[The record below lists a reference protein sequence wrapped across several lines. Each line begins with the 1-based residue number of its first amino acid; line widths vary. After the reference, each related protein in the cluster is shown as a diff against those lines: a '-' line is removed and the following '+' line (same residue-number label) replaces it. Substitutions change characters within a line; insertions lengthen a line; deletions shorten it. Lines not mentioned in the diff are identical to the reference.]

1 MNKKHDVLIIGG
13 GPIGLSSAYYLLKA
27 GRNVTILDSNEIGKG
42 SGSGNAGHIV
52 PSHIIPL
59 AAPGVVTSA
68 LKWMLDPAHSPF
80 GLKIRLDLKYISW
93 LIQFAAACN
102 EANVQRAL
110 EPMKT
115 LGQLSADNFAKMIA
129 EEKFDCHY
137 QTTGF
142 LNLYKNQHAFEEGKH
157 EADFMK
163 KHGIPVSVY
172 EKNQIADVEPA
183 VREDVL
189 GGVHFTGDAHLN
201 PAVFLQLLGE
211 RIRAMGAE
219 VYEHTPV
226 TGFESAGGK
235 VRVVKTSVGEFEA
248 EHVILAAGAW
258 SPIVARDL
266 RLNIPVQPAR
276 GYSLTASAIQNM
288 PRQAL
293 ILGDRRVA
301 VSPLGNLLR
310 VTGRLEVG
318 EFSTTPNPLWIQRLE
333 NFAREYIRLDEKLDI
348 KETWAGLRPVTPDGM
363 PIIGRSPLHSNL
375 TVATGHAMLGLS
387 LGPGTGQVVAELVN
401 GSETAFDLRP
411 LGMERFI

>member
-1 MNKKHDVLIIGG
+1 MNSKHDVLIIGG

-27 GRNVTILDSNEIGKG
+27 GRKVAIVDSKEIGKG

-80 GLKIRLDLKYISW
+80 GLKIRLDPKYIWW

-102 EANVQRAL
+102 EVNVQRAL
-110 EPMKT
+110 EPMKS
-115 LGQLSADNFAKMIA
+115 LGQLSADNFARMIA
-129 EEKFDCHY
+129 EEKFECHY

-142 LNLYKNQHAFEEGKH
+142 LNLYKNQNAFDEGRH
-157 EADFMK
+157 EVEFMQ
-163 KHGIPVSVY
+163 KHGIPVEVY
-172 EKNQIADVEPA
+172 DKSRVGEVEPA
-183 VREDVL
+183 VRDDVL

-201 PAVFLQLLGE
+201 PAIFLQLLGE
-211 RIRAMGAE
+211 RLRAMGAE
-219 VYEHTPV
+219 VFENTPV
-226 TGFESAGGK
+226 MGFESAEGK
-235 VRVVKTSVGEFEA
+235 IRVVKTSVGEFEA
-248 EHVILAAGAW
+248 EQVILAAGAW
-258 SPIVARDL
+258 SPIVAHDL

-276 GYSLTASAIQNM
+276 GYSLTASAIQQM

-301 VSPLGNLLR
+301 VSPFGDRLR

-318 EFSTTPNPLWIQRLE
+318 EYSTTPNPRWIERLE

-401 GSETAFDLRP
+401 GRETAFDLNP
-411 LGMERFI
+411 LRVERF

>member
-1 MNKKHDVLIIGG
+1 MTTKKDVLIIGG
-13 GPIGLSSAYYLLKA
+13 GPIGLSSAYYLLKT
-27 GRNVTILDSNEIGKG
+27 GRNVAILEAKEISKG

-52 PSHIIPL
+52 PSHIVPL
-59 AAPGVVTSA
+59 AAPGVVASA
-68 LKWMLDPAHSPF
+68 LKWMLHPGSSPF

-93 LIQFAAACN
+93 LIQFAAACS

-110 EPMKT
+110 EPMKN
-115 LGQLSADNFAKMIA
+115 LGQLSADNFSEIIE

-137 QTTGF
+137 RTTGF
-142 LNLYKNQHAFEEGKH
+142 LNLYKNQTAFGEGKH
-157 EADFMK
+157 EVDFMQK
-163 KHGIPVSVY
+163 YGIPVHVY
-172 EKNQIADVEPA
+172 DRNQIGDVEPA
-183 VREDVL
+183 IREDVI

-201 PAVFLQLLGE
+201 PAEFLRLLGE
-211 RIRAMGAE
+211 RVRAMGAE
-219 VYEHTPV
+219 VYENTAV
-226 TGFESAGGK
+226 TGIESAEGK
-235 VRVVKTSVGEFEA
+235 VRVVKSGKGGFEA
-248 EHVILAAGAW
+248 EQVILAAGAW

-266 RLNIPVQPAR
+266 RLDIPVQPAR

-301 VSPLGNLLR
+301 VSPFGSILR

-318 EFSTTPNPLWIQRLE
+318 EFSTMPNPRWIKRLE
-333 NFAREYIRLDEKLDI
+333 GFAREYLRIDEALDI

-375 TVATGHAMLGLS
+375 TIATGHAMLGLS

-401 GSETAFDLRP
+401 KQPAAFNLDTFRIT
-411 LGMERFI
+411 RF